1 MTMFKSYKET
11 LNKNQLKQF
20 EQIESNIKNIII
32 TDDGYLNQ
40 LDTFVDKKIKT
51 LKSEASKQFYLDAKE
66 HIHSVSNK
74 IKEQEEIVDS
84 NYPDNIEKYE
94 PPIIEKENIIP
105 LLNEDEDI
113 SIEWDRNAT
122 LYTLLNDHDKYI
134 LTKPET
140 EPTLEEKQDF
150 LKAIM
155 PCTGVVAPVT
165 YVEIIDGQTRYVVAD
180 KTPQLDTILEY
191 LDNKFPVNDVYFKD
205 LDQDVQD
212 VFLGSTY
219 LEEER
224 YTYERNGEIENFPDR
239 LKKEIFNIDIL
250 EAEKEVTEP
259 VETETKHVQVDD
271 DFVSALKE
279 LASVSALKELASDN
293 LSL

>member
-1 MTMFKSYKET
+1 
-11 LNKNQLKQF
+11 
-20 EQIESNIKNIII
+20 
-32 TDDGYLNQ
+32 
-40 LDTFVDKKIKT
+40 
-51 LKSEASKQFYLDAKE
+51 
-66 HIHSVSNK
+66 
-74 IKEQEEIVDS
+74 
-84 NYPDNIEKYE
+84 
-94 PPIIEKENIIP
+94 
-105 LLNEDEDI
+105 
-113 SIEWDRNAT
+113 
-122 LYTLLNDHDKYI
+122 
-134 LTKPET
+134 
-140 EPTLEEKQDF
+140 
-150 LKAIM
+150 M

-191 LDNKFPVNDVYFKD
+191 LDNKLPVNDVYFKD

-224 YTYERNGEIENFPDR
+224 YAYERDSEVKNFPDR
-239 LKKEIFNIDIL
+239 LKKEIFNIDIPD
-250 EAEKEVTEP
+250 AKKEVTEP

-271 DFVSALKE
+271 DFVNALKE

>member
-40 LDTFVDKKIKT
+40 LDTFDDKKIKT

-84 NYPDNIEKYE
+84 NYPDDIEKYD
-94 PPIIEKENIIP
+94 PPIIDKDAIIP

-122 LYTLLNDHDKYI
+122 LYNLLTDRDKYI

-239 LKKEIFNIDIL
+239 LKKEIFNIDIP
-250 EAEKEVTEP
+250 EAEKEVTKP

-279 LASVSALKELASDN
+279 LASDN

>member
-84 NYPDNIEKYE
+84 NYPDDIEKYD
-94 PPIIEKENIIP
+94 PPIIDKDAIIP
-105 LLNEDEDI
+105 RLNEDEDI

-122 LYTLLNDHDKYI
+122 LYNLLTDRDKYI

-239 LKKEIFNIDIL
+239 LKKEIFNIDIP
-250 EAEKEVTEP
+250 EAEKEVTKP

-279 LASVSALKELASDN
+279 LASDN

>member
-1 MTMFKSYKET
+1 
-11 LNKNQLKQF
+11 
-20 EQIESNIKNIII
+20 
-32 TDDGYLNQ
+32 
-40 LDTFVDKKIKT
+40 
-51 LKSEASKQFYLDAKE
+51 
-66 HIHSVSNK
+66 
-74 IKEQEEIVDS
+74 
-84 NYPDNIEKYE
+84 
-94 PPIIEKENIIP
+94 
-105 LLNEDEDI
+105 
-113 SIEWDRNAT
+113 
-122 LYTLLNDHDKYI
+122 
-134 LTKPET
+134 
-140 EPTLEEKQDF
+140 
-150 LKAIM
+150 M

-239 LKKEIFNIDIL
+239 LKKEIFNIDIP

-259 VETETKHVQVDD
+259 DEAETKHVQVDD

-279 LASVSALKELASDN
+279 LASDN